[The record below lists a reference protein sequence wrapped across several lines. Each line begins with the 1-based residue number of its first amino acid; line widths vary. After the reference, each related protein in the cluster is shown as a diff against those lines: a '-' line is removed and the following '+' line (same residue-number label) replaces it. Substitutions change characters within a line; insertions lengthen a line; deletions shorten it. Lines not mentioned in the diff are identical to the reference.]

1 MMLENGYLVLSSK
14 PNMVIHCYR
23 PLCLNCK
30 VIDKCIHT
38 KYVFEPVD
46 YGGHSTC
53 TLQTRYVRSTH
64 AKDTLSKFCGRQA

>member
-1 MMLENGYLVLSSK
+1 MLENGYLILSSK
-14 PNMVIHCYR
+14 LNMVMYRCR

-46 YGGHSTC
+46 YGGHGTC
-53 TLQTRYVRSTH
+53 TWKTRCVRSTH
-64 AKDTLSKFCGRQA
+64 ARDTSSTFPGRQA